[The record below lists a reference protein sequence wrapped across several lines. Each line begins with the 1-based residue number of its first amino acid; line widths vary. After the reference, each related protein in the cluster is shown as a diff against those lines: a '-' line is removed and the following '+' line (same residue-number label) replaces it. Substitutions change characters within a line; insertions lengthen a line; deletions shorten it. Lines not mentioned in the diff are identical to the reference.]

1 MRCLLLLLSV
11 VLMGATARGQS
22 VLGTWQGILFHRD
35 CMGGSQQMSVRLHL
49 EDRNGQVTG
58 VIGYY
63 PSFAGQAGQQHR
75 PLFSFAIRGQQE
87 GRSIMLRY
95 MAMDELQGNRFAI
108 GYYVLGS
115 YTLALEHVRSDVMEQ
130 LVGTYRGSNGGRGE
144 LKLKRQPAA
153 DAPEE
158 SDQSVF
164 SRLRQQQQQR
174 KAIQQ
179 RPGSQPPAAAAPPVP
194 VWQTN
199 DSLAR
204 LYNAEQQTEQL
215 RLGRTDSLHA
225 VVAIPD
231 TAEYTELQLYD
242 NAEIDGDTISIYVD
256 DVLVRH
262 RVPLGAAPLQYRL
275 YKPAEG
281 RTVQVRI
288 VAENLGSIP
297 PNTALL
303 QVATPAGVRRLL
315 MRSDQRTNGLIQFN
329 WTQ

>member
-1 MRCLLLLLSV
+1 MAS
-11 VLMGATARGQS
+11 GQGTA
-22 VLGTWQGILFHRD
+22 GTWHGFLFHRD
-35 CMGGSQQMSVRLHL
+35 CMGGSSQMEVRLHL
-49 EDRNGQVTG
+49 EQRHGELVG
-58 VIGYY
+58 VVGYY
-63 PSFAGQAGQQHR
+63 LQWAGSADVRQR
-75 PLFSFAIRGQQE
+75 PLFSFPVRAQTD
-87 GRSIMLRY
+87 GRSLVIRY
-95 MAMDELQGNRFAI
+95 QAMEELEQNRFAV

-115 YTLALEHVRSDVMEQ
+115 YTLLLEYTQANDGEQ
-130 LVGTYRGSNGGRGE
+130 LLGTYRGSNGGRGE
-144 LKLKRQPAA
+144 LRLRRKPPPGAPA
-153 DAPEE
+153 E

-179 RPGSQPPAAAAPPVP
+179 RPGSQPAAAAAPPVP
-194 VWQTN
+194 VWQAN

-215 RLGRTDSLHA
+215 RRQRTDSLHA
-225 VVAIPD
+225 VVAIAD

-256 DVLVRH
+256 EVLVRH

-303 QVATPAGVRRLL
+303 QVATATGVRRIL